1 MKTRLSALLLLIF
14 LTSILGAD
22 ETGRLEQGIQ
32 LYDEEQYAE
41 AKEIFQSL
49 AEEDETNA
57 EVAFYLGRI
66 TLILD
71 DDPKLA
77 QKWLKKAVK
86 YDDNNAD
93 YHFWLGQAYGIRAQN
108 AGIFKAPGLA
118 KKVKKEFLRAI
129 ELDPGHLDA
138 RFGLMQFY
146 LQAPGIMGGSDEEAK
161 EQVEEI
167 KKRDP
172 VMGCRASALVYEHDE
187 KYDLAEQEYLN
198 LIASD
203 PDCTRFHYF
212 LGFFYQEREK
222 YAEAFATFEG
232 ILEAHPDELNAIY
245 QIGRTGA
252 LSGLRPERAAECLQ
266 VYLLS
271 EPGKDNP
278 GIDWAHHR
286 LAMVF
291 QEAGEIDSARIH
303 YQAAL
308 TINPKH
314 KAAKKALKKLD

>member
-1 MKTRLSALLLLIF
+1 MFLIF
-14 LTSILGAD
+14 LTSILRAD
-22 ETGRLEQGIQ
+22 EAGKLGQGIQ
-32 LYDEEQYAE
+32 LFDEEQYAE
-41 AKEIFQSL
+41 AKEIFQNL
-49 AEEDETNA
+49 ADEDNTNA

-66 TLILD
+66 SLILD

-86 YDDNNAD
+86 YDDCKAD

-118 KKVKKEFLRAI
+118 KKVKKEFLRAL
-129 ELDPGHLDA
+129 ELDPDHLDA

-146 LQAPGIMGGSDEEAK
+146 LQAPGIVGGSAEKAK
-161 EQVEEI
+161 AQAEEI

-172 VMGCRASALVYEHDE
+172 VMGYSAYALIYEHDE

-198 LIASD
+198 LIESE
-203 PDCTRFHYF
+203 PDSTRYHFS
-212 LGFFYQEREK
+212 LGYFYQRTEK
-222 YAEAFATFEG
+222 YAEAFETFEG
-232 ILEAHPDELNAIY
+232 ILEAHPDELNALY

-252 LSGLRPERAAECLQ
+252 YSGLRQERAAGCLQ
-266 VYLLS
+266 AFLLS

-291 QEAGEIDSARIH
+291 HQAGEIDSARVH
-303 YQAAL
+303 YEAAL
-308 TINPKH
+308 TINPKL
-314 KAAKKALKKLD
+314 KEAKKALKELD